1 MFDADYFKNRLRR
14 DADAVGG
21 NPIVEVALLNGH
33 VHRIRAVHDV
43 TDGYA
48 VLEAYQLK
56 GDLAHQHP
64 RFVDADA
71 PAPGDAATLRV
82 TVAFESVCAVV
93 IDPSPGQIRRSPG
106 FA

>member
-1 MFDADYFKNRLRR
+1 MFDADYFRTRLRHDT
-14 DADAVGG
+14 DAAGG
-21 NPIVEVALLNGH
+21 TPIVEIALSNGH
-33 VHRIRAVHDV
+33 VHRIRAVLDV

-64 RFVDADA
+64 RFADPSA
-71 PAPGDAATLRV
+71 PPSGDATTFRV
-82 TVAFESVCAVV
+82 TLAFESICAVV
-93 IDPSPGQIRRSPG
+93 IDPSPSHVKTRPG